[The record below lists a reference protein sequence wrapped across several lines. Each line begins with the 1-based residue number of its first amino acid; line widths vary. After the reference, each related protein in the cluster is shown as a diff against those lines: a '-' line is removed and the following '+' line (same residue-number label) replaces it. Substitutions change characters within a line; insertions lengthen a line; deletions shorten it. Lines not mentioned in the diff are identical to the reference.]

1 MKRDPITNEQL
12 CALAKRGDADAQNL
26 LIENNLRF
34 IKKTAYEVWSA
45 QAELNR
51 SLQISLD
58 DLVQEGSLGLL
69 GCIDSY
75 NPDSGNLF
83 LTYAAPAIRNAMID
97 YIRSQNVSFEA
108 KNLNNIISLDELAK
122 DEVQSKHNFITDP
135 TKQTPEQIYL
145 AQERHD
151 DIHRALEMIEAREER
166 YLRYRFDDDT
176 EHPLAETAKPFNLS
190 VSRAKKTEAQALDN
204 VWLELPWWYEQHRTF
219 LLASII
225 EAWSAV
231 LKIIDEMTDE

>member
-1 MKRDPITNEQL
+1 MTNEHL
-12 CALAKRGDADAQNL
+12 CALAKQGDADAQNL

-51 SLQISLD
+51 SLRISPD
-58 DLVQEGSLGLL
+58 DLAQEGSLGLF

-108 KNLNNIISLDELAK
+108 KNLNSIISLDELAK
-122 DEVQSKHNFITDP
+122 DEVRSKHNFIADP
-135 TKQTPEQIYL
+135 TRQTPEQIYL
-145 AQERHD
+145 AQERID
-151 DIHRALEMIEAREER
+151 DIHHALYMIEDREEQ
-166 YLRYRFDDDT
+166 YLRYRFGFDDDM
-176 EHPLAETAKPFNLS
+176 EHPLTETAKHFHLS
-190 VSRAKKTEAQALDN
+190 ESRAKSTEALALDN
-204 VWLELPWWYEQHRTF
+204 VWLELPWWY
-219 LLASII
+219 
-225 EAWSAV
+225 
-231 LKIIDEMTDE
+231 

>member
-1 MKRDPITNEQL
+1 MTNEHL
-12 CALAKRGDADAQNL
+12 CALARQGDADAQNL

-51 SLQISLD
+51 SLRISLD
-58 DLVQEGSLGLL
+58 DLAQEGSLGLF

-97 YIRSQNVSFEA
+97 YIRSQNVSFET
-108 KNLNNIISLDELAK
+108 KHLNDIVSLDDFAK
-122 DEVQSKHNFITDP
+122 DEVRSKHSFIADP

-145 AQERHD
+145 AQERID
-151 DIHRALEMIEAREER
+151 DLHHALYMIEDREEQ
-166 YLRYRFDDDT
+166 YLRYRFGFDDDM
-176 EHPLAETAKPFNLS
+176 EHPLTETARHFHLS
-190 VSRAKKTEAQALDN
+190 ESRAKSTETLALDN
-204 VWLELPWWYEQHRTF
+204 VWLELPWWY
-219 LLASII
+219 
-225 EAWSAV
+225 
-231 LKIIDEMTDE
+231 